1 MFRFSATACNRFTL
15 AEILIMAA
23 VNMET
28 TRSASGGRVRSATA
42 ARQIGDLFSELSSYR
57 SLQDTAIVKG

>member
-1 MFRFSATACNRFTL
+1 MFRFSAETCNRFTL

-28 TRSASGGRVRSATA
+28 TRSESGGRVRSATA
-42 ARQIGDLFSELSSYR
+42 ARQIGRFFNDFLR
-57 SLQDTAIVKG
+57 TKVRKALQL

>member
-28 TRSASGGRVRSATA
+28 TAQHPEAAS
-42 ARQIGDLFSELSSYR
+42 DLRLLQGKSETWLVNFLR
-57 SLQDTAIVKG
+57 TEVCKTLQL